1 MEMNNIKIIKM
12 KEIIKQLK
20 QWSYEYYTLGN
31 SSVSDITYDGQY
43 DKLVKLEEETGII
56 LSDSP
61 TQKVGNE
68 VLKSL
73 KKVKH
78 EYPMLS
84 LDKVKEKDFDKLL
97 NFCSK
102 NDTLLMLKMD
112 GLTVSLTYENGK
124 LIKGETRGNGV
135 EGEDITHNVRVFENI
150 PLTIPYKEH
159 IVITGEAIITYDVF
173 EEINNKLQKDK
184 QYKNPRNL
192 VSGTVRQLDSNICKE
207 RRPKFI
213 AYIVE
218 GNDELKY
225 KKDQMMFIKDNG
237 FTCVRHSIATTMNN
251 EEYYKYAINELKQKA
266 EELKYPIDGM
276 VFMYDDIEYGKSL
289 GSTSHH
295 PLHSLAYKFVEDS
308 EITTL
313 RDVKWQIGRTNTLTP
328 VAYFDSV
335 ELCGTSVSKAS
346 LHNIDII
353 KDLQIGIGDEI
364 SVIKAN
370 EIIPQVIDNITKSN
384 TLEIPKICPNCGSK
398 TEIVINKES
407 GKHILKCTNKKCS
420 LVQIINHYCSR
431 NAMNIVGLS
440 KSTIKKFIDNGFINN
455 FQDIYK
461 LSRYKDEILSM
472 DGFGE
477 KSYDK
482 LINNIEK
489 SKTCKL
495 ENFIYSL
502 GIQNVGL
509 QTAKNMVEFAN
520 EYPTYNN
527 ESNAEKISLINKNLW
542 VHMKDCGEV
551 LANSIVEYFNDK
563 ELLSQYNKLSNIL
576 NFEENNTMQKEVFD
590 NPLNG
595 KLIYPTGK
603 FNLKK
608 TELKEELKKLGCTIA
623 NGYSKKLDY
632 LICGGDTSK
641 SGKVTKAK
649 NDGIKLM
656 TEEELMNIINTNK

>member
-1 MEMNNIKIIKM
+1 MEDKVQQIKELVK
-12 KEIIKQLK
+12 KLNKY
-20 QWSYEYYTLGN
+20 SYEYYTLGQPTI
-31 SSVSDITYDGQY
+31 SDTTYDGLY
-43 DKLVKLEEETGII
+43 DKLVQLENEIGVI
-56 LSDSP
+56 LSNSP
-61 TQKVGNE
+61 TQNVGNE
-68 VLKSL
+68 ILSEL
-73 KKVKH
+73 TKVKH

-84 LDKVKEKDFDKLL
+84 LDKVKEKDFNKLI
-97 NFCSK
+97 NFCNK
-102 NDTLLMLKMD
+102 NDSLKMLKLD
-112 GLTVSLTYENGK
+112 GLTVSLTYENGE
-124 LIKGETRGNGV
+124 LVRGETRGNGV
-135 EGEDITHNVRVFENI
+135 MGEDITHNIKHFVNV
-150 PLTIPYKEH
+150 PLNIPYKQH
-159 IVITGEAIITYDVF
+159 IVITGEAIITYNTF
-173 EEINNKLQKDK
+173 EKINNKLPENMR
-184 QYKNPRNL
+184 YKNPRNL
-192 VSGTVRQLDSNICKE
+192 VSGTVRQLDSKICKE
-207 RRPKFI
+207 RKPIFI

-218 GNDELKY
+218 GDDTLISKRLQF
-225 KKDQMMFIKDNG
+225 KFIEDNG
-237 FTCVRHSIATTMNN
+237 FTCVPNSFTYKDDSEFNIKHS
-251 EEYYKYAINELKQKA
+251 INELKQKA
-266 EELKYPIDGM
+266 EELKYPIDGI
-276 VFMYDDIEYGKSL
+276 VFMYNDIKYGKSL
-289 GSTSHH
+289 GNTSHH
-295 PLHSLAYKFVEDS
+295 PLHSLAFKFCEDS
-308 EITTL
+308 ELTTL
-313 RDVKWQIGRTNTLTP
+313 RDVKWQVGRTNTLTP
-328 VAYFDSV
+328 VAYFDTV

-353 KDLQIGIGDEI
+353 RDLQIGLNDEI
-364 SVIKAN
+364 SVIKSN

-384 TLEIPKICPNCGSK
+384 TLKIPKICPNCGSK

-440 KSTIKKFIDNGFINN
+440 KSTIKKFTDNGFINN

-461 LSRYKDEILSM
+461 LSQYKDEILSM

-477 KSYDK
+477 KSYNK

-542 VHMKDCGEV
+542 VHMKDCGEI
-551 LANSIVEYFNDK
+551 LANSIVEYFNDE
-563 ELLSQYNKLSNIL
+563 ELLDQYNKLCNIL

-595 KLIYPTGK
+595 KLVYPTGK
-603 FNLKK
+603 FSLKK
-608 TELKEELKKLGCTIA
+608 SELKEKLEKLGCKIA

>member
-1 MEMNNIKIIKM
+1 MNNNMEVIKM

-20 QWSYEYYTLGN
+20 QWSYEYYTLGKP
-31 SSVSDITYDGQY
+31 SVLDVTYDGQY

-97 NFCSK
+97 NFCNK
-102 NDTLLMLKMD
+102 NNTLLMLKMD
-112 GLTVSLTYENGK
+112 GLTVSLTYENGE

-150 PLTIPYKEH
+150 PLTIPYKKH

-173 EEINNKLQKDK
+173 EEINNKLQKNK

-207 RRPKFI
+207 RKPKFI

-225 KKDQMMFIKDNG
+225 KKNQMMFIKDNG
-237 FTCVRHSIATTMNN
+237 FTCVPHSIATTMNN
-251 EEYYKYAINELKQKA
+251 EEYYKYAINELKNIA
-266 EELKYPIDGM
+266 EQYKYPIDGM

-289 GSTSHH
+289 GCTSHH
-295 PLHSLAYKFVEDS
+295 PLHSLAFKFCEDS
-308 EITTL
+308 ELTTL
-313 RDVKWQIGRTNTLTP
+313 RDVKWQVGRTNTLTP
-328 VAYFDSV
+328 VAYFDTV

-353 KDLQIGIGDEI
+353 RDLQIGLNDEI
-364 SVIKAN
+364 SVIKSN
-370 EIIPQVIDNITKSN
+370 EIIPQIIDNLTKSN
-384 TLEIPKICPNCGSK
+384 TLQIPKTCPNCGSP
-398 TEIVINKES
+398 TEIVVNPKS
-407 GKHILKCTNKKCS
+407 GKHILKCTNPNCALIQS
-420 LVQIINHYCSR
+420 IDHYCSR
-431 NAMNIVGLS
+431 DAMNINGLS
-440 KSTIKKFIDNGFINN
+440 KATIKKFIDKGFITC
-455 FQDIYK
+455 FEDIYE
-461 LSRYKDEILSM
+461 LSQYKNEIISM
-472 DGFGE
+472 EGFGV
-477 KSYDK
+477 KSYNN
-482 LINNIEK
+482 LINSIKK

-495 ENFIYSL
+495 ENFIYAL
-502 GIQNVGL
+502 GIPNVGL
-509 QTAKNMVEFAN
+509 QTAKNMIEFIDKYNTN
-520 EYPTYNN
+520 EYKIPCIS
-527 ESNAEKISLINKNLW
+527 SNVWLT
-542 VHMKDCGEV
+542 MKDCGEV
-551 LANSIVEYFNDK
+551 LANSIVDYFHDFNNIK
-563 ELLSQYNKLSNIL
+563 HYTELIGLL
-576 NFEENNTMQKEVFD
+576 NFEKELSQQSEVKD

-595 KLIYPTGK
+595 KLVYPTGK

-608 TELKEELKKLGCTIA
+608 SELKEELKELGCTIA